1 MECPQKLRK
10 IGESRLGIA
19 LKLVAAV
26 LLLTLAWS
34 YRPAQA
40 QGACDWWDE
49 DTEIDAGCF
58 TANECGDQT
67 CQSTTPATRWA
78 NTCTLVYLGG
88 QCVHS
93 GCYGGMCD
101 KLAD

>member
-1 MECPQKLRK
+1 MLRT
-10 IGESRLGIA
+10 IRESRLLIA

-40 QGACDWWDE
+40 QGACDWDDE
-49 DTEIDAGCF
+49 GTQIDAGCF
-58 TANECGDQT
+58 TATECGDQT
-67 CQSTTPATRWA
+67 CRATEPATRWA

-88 QCVHS
+88 ECVHY

-101 KLAD
+101 KLAN